1 MEKRRKKSPG
11 KQKRGKDNP
20 ININRQKALTIVGA
34 FCAYH
39 EQANNLPNRAVL
51 SFTEDI
57 SSLQNM
63 LYGLSGK
70 VKREIY
76 TGITEKYPSGI
87 LHQIRNTEGWHHNV
101 QFAGIVLV
109 RR

>member
-1 MEKRRKKSPG
+1 MEKTRKKSPG

-70 VKREIY
+70 VKREISNGL
-76 TGITEKYPSGI
+76 TVKYPSGNT
-87 LHQIRNTEGWHHNV
+87 LQISNSEGW
-101 QFAGIVLV
+101 
-109 RR
+109 

>member
-1 MEKRRKKSPG
+1 MEKTRKKSPG

-39 EQANNLPNRAVL
+39 EQANNLPNRVVL
-51 SFTEDI
+51 PFTEDN
-57 SSLQNM
+57 SSLRNM
-63 LYGLSGK
+63 LHALSGK
-70 VKREIY
+70 MKQEIF
-76 TGITEKYPSGI
+76 TGLTKKHPSGI

-109 RR
+109 RG